1 MILLINLILTELKI
15 RKEKAPTKY
24 MEWGLVSS
32 IVLSL
37 LQNWI
42 NDASNEMN
50 LINKLVM
57 GLIIAI
63 IIFFF
68 ISFLKNNT
76 NKFKNFF

>member
-1 MILLINLILTELKI
+1 
-15 RKEKAPTKY
+15 

-37 LQNWI
+37 FQNWI

-57 GLIIAI
+57 GLVIAVI
-63 IIFFF
+63 
-68 ISFLKNNT
+68 ISF
-76 NKFKNFF
+76 FY